1 MLPLRQYNTNVGL
14 PPSKIKPLDMD
25 RTAYNAFSVL
35 WYKRIKIMLV
45 ERTPNFEFL
54 PIVVVN
60 VGLTLLN
67 NDGMLRYIHVVIK
80 SVDVTSDIVRSH

>member
-1 MLPLRQYNTNVGL
+1 
-14 PPSKIKPLDMD
+14 
-25 RTAYNAFSVL
+25 
-35 WYKRIKIMLV
+35 MLV

-80 SVDVTSDIVRSH
+80 SVDVTSDIVRSHWLWREYMNVRLAWERLILDSM

>member
-1 MLPLRQYNTNVGL
+1 MLRQYNTNVGL
-14 PPSKIKPLDMD
+14 PPNKTKPLDC
-25 RTAYNAFSVL
+25 TAYNVFSVL

-80 SVDVTSDIVRSH
+80 SVDVTSDIVRSR

>member
-1 MLPLRQYNTNVGL
+1 MTIQYVGL
-14 PPSKIKPLDMD
+14 PPSKIKPLDH
-25 RTAYNAFSVL
+25 TAYNEFSVL

-80 SVDVTSDIVRSH
+80 SVDVTSDIV

>member
-1 MLPLRQYNTNVGL
+1 MYYQTKLNLWTRNHTVYNVF
-14 PPSKIKPLDMD
+14 
-25 RTAYNAFSVL
+25 YVL